1 MSGDGLLAEYLKA
14 RRALVRP
21 EDVGLPAPTAHRR
34 VAGLRREEVAMIAGI
49 SSDYYLR
56 MEQGRELNPS
66 STVLN
71 GLVKALRLDRDAALH
86 LHEIARP
93 SLGTAMFSDR
103 MLSPSTLELVESM
116 RMIPIYIATRY
127 LDILYVNELADSM
140 IPRLQAGQNI
150 VKNVFEA
157 GAAQS
162 EIGLAIARRVVAAFR
177 SGIDPLDDSADL
189 LTLLAELHGFEYFTE
204 FWERHDTFAASGM
217 AIPMWHSVAGELP
230 LRLLTFRI
238 PSTGG
243 QVLGMYVAEP
253 ESESEIK
260 LAALNSRR

>member
-14 RRALVRP
+14 RRQLVRP
-21 EDVGLPAPTAHRR
+21 EDVGLAAPTAHRR

-66 STVLN
+66 ATVLN
-71 GLVKALRLDRDAALH
+71 GLVKALCLDRDAAIH

-103 MLSPSTLELVESM
+103 TLSPRTIELVQSM
-116 RMIPIYIATRY
+116 RTIPVYVATRY
-127 LDILYVNELADSM
+127 LDLLYVNEVADSM

-150 VKNVFEA
+150 VRNIFEQDGPRHELWPA
-157 GAAQS
+157 AAQR
-162 EIGLAIARRVVAAFR
+162 AVAAFR
-177 SGIDPLDDSADL
+177 SGIDPLDDSPELRAL
-189 LTLLAELHGFEYFTE
+189 LTELSEYEHFTE
-204 FWERHDTFAASGM
+204 YWERHDTFAASGM
-217 AIPMWHSVAGELP
+217 AIPMWHAIAGELP

-238 PSTGG
+238 PGTGG
-243 QVLGMYVAEP
+243 QVLGMFVAEP
-253 ESESEIK
+253 GSASERK
-260 LAALNSRR
+260 LAALATAD